1 MKKKKTN
8 PKTKTKRKKKKQDSK
23 IVAFG
28 EHIIDL
34 MSKSRD
40 RFFIITTVS
49 KGTEKC
55 HGYIALS
62 ATQIQRERF

>member
-1 MKKKKTN
+1 MKKK
-8 PKTKTKRKKKKQDSK
+8 RKKKQDSK

-40 RFFIITTVS
+40 RFFIITTV
-49 KGTEKC
+49 
-55 HGYIALS
+55 
-62 ATQIQRERF
+62 